1 MVGEGRPSTLFLA
14 VFRKAVDGGPSPTM
28 TVKDCRY
35 SSPTQ
40 GIACM
45 ASDKDLDRL
54 DREILRLLAA
64 DASLSL
70 ADIASRVGLTPTPCW
85 KRIRRMEQD
94 GVILGRVATIDPA
107 KVGLPVSVFVA
118 VETADHSSAWLQRF
132 ADVVAELPEIVDA
145 WRMSGDVDYVL
156 HVVVPD
162 ISAYD
167 DFYRRLIAAVP
178 LRNVTSRFSMER
190 LKAAPLP
197 I

>member
-1 MVGEGRPSTLFLA
+1 
-14 VFRKAVDGGPSPTM
+14 
-28 TVKDCRY
+28 
-35 SSPTQ
+35 
-40 GIACM
+40 M

-54 DREILRLLAA
+54 DREILRLLAS

-70 ADIASRVGLTPTPCW
+70 ADIAARIGLTPTPCW
-85 KRIRRMEQD
+85 KRIRRMEQA
-94 GVILGRVATIDPA
+94 GVILRRVAMIDPA

-118 VETADHSSAWLQRF
+118 VETADHSSDWLTRF
-132 ADVVAELPEIVDA
+132 AGVVADMPEIVDA
-145 WRMSGDVDYVL
+145 WRMSGDVDYLL
-156 HVVVPD
+156 HVVVAD
-162 ISAYD
+162 IAAYD